1 MMCCEGFIIFAAG
14 GMAIYFRKMNQKAD
28 HDKLIVLEGLEG
40 FRYTT

>member
-14 GMAIYFRKMNQKAD
+14 SMAIYFAKMNRKAD
-28 HDKLIVLEGLEG
+28 HDKFIVLEGHEG